1 MPYEFLR
8 STDVYLTPLSPVH
21 VGCGEDYEPMR
32 YVIENGVLY
41 SFEPSVVR
49 LPVNLRADL
58 LRTAKTGDV
67 FELAAFFH
75 KNAARFLP
83 AARAAFPVDPALAG
97 SYLAAVTGKAKQN
110 RNYIFRSIYTATG
123 DDDSLYIPGSS
134 VKGAVHTA
142 LIDRVNNGRD
152 GGYREGFNFDKN
164 LLGGNFGHSPMHLLK
179 LTDFMPER
187 GIPRHAAVAKR
198 FKKGVDEEGTLPC
211 GFEVIDAGTY
221 RAFKSRWTLTPDP
234 TNAVHNAYKTFGEIA
249 ADLNRKS
256 RPVLD
261 KEIGEL
267 NRIPGGR
274 AWAQSVKSLLAS
286 LSTELRSGRMALVRI
301 GKNQGAESVVLSG
314 GIAQIQI
321 KRGPDRKKNK
331 PTASSQFFLK
341 ERNAVLPFGWCILE
355 FEAES
360 STKLSQWCAQQE
372 KADLID
378 LSALRQSRKA
388 AQEEE
393 KRAAAERQAREAA
406 QAAAEALEERRR
418 SAMSAEELRVEDAA
432 QKLRKVPGQVNPGTA
447 EFKAVLDLLAEAESW
462 SVENQRYCERVMA
475 PLLKQK
481 NMYQGKYKK
490 DLKTRLRQLRNE

>member
-21 VGCGEDYEPMR
+21 VGCDEDYDPMR

-49 LPVNLRADL
+49 LPVDL
-58 LRTAKTGDV
+58 HAELLITAKTGDV

-75 KNAARFLP
+75 RNAARFLP

-123 DDDSLYIPGSS
+123 DEDLLYIPGSS

-152 GGYREGFNFDKN
+152 GGYRKGFNFDKE
-164 LLGGNFGHSPMHLLK
+164 LLGGDFGHSPMHFLK

-198 FKKGVDEEGTLPC
+198 FKKGVDEKGTLPC

-221 RAFKSRWTLTPDP
+221 RAFKSRWTLTADP
-234 TNAVHNAYKTFGEIA
+234 SNAVHYVYKTFGEIA
-249 ADLNRKS
+249 TDLNRKN

-261 KEIGEL
+261 KEVEEL

-274 AWAQSVKSLLAS
+274 AWVQSVKSLLAS
-286 LSTELRSGRMALVRI
+286 ISAELRSGQMALVRI

-314 GIAQIQI
+314 GIAQIRI
-321 KRGPDRKKNK
+321 ARGPDRGKTK

-355 FEAES
+355 FEAETS
-360 STKLSQWCAQQE
+360 SKLSQWCAQQE

-378 LSALRQSRKA
+378 LSALRQSWKA

-393 KRAAAERQAREAA
+393 K
-406 QAAAEALEERRR
+406 RR

-432 QKLRKVPGQVNPGTA
+432 QKLRKVPGQVKPGTV
-447 EFKAVLDLLAEAESW
+447 EFKAVQDLLVEAESW

-475 PLLKQK
+475 PLLEQK

-490 DLKTRLRQLRNE
+490 DLRARLHQLRNE